1 MAMTEKNN
9 EPEQIFPPSE
19 GNEKPSENSSKPD
32 AQRSWLGRRWYWIKS
47 HKKIAIPATVV
58 LVLGLLVAIPFT
70 RYALAGLFM
79 KQTYAV
85 RVLDADTNKAV
96 SSAVVTLDGVEAK
109 TDSQGVAALHV
120 PVGEATLSV
129 AKKYYQTVHE
139 EVLVPIKRP
148 DAQEVKLKATGRTV
162 PVTVVNKVS
171 GLAVGNAVVKAG
183 EAEAKTDKKG
193 QAIIVVPADKKEV
206 QAVISGSGYNNADVT
221 LHVTA
226 ETVPE
231 NTFQLTPAGK
241 IYFLSNQSGKID
253 LIKSDLDGSNRQ
265 VVLPGTGK
273 EDRSNTVLLASRDWK
288 YIALLSK
295 RDGGEFAKLFL
306 IEAGTDKLSVI
317 DEGEAT
323 FSVHGWSGDRLVYSI
338 NREKLQSWESK
349 RYALKSF
356 YAPAKKITT
365 LDETAAEGDA
375 SISVSEYFGSVYVL
389 DQEIAFTKPW
399 NWVGSAGD
407 LYATKHATLNTVK
420 ADGTQKKTLKSYP
433 TQSIQTRSAEF
444 GEIYLQYTETGKQK
458 YDEYKGGKLA
468 PVTLTDEQYYNDP
481 YPTYSVSPSGKKT
494 LWGDYRDGKNVFFV
508 GDGAGQNGKQIGQSQ
523 DYAVYGWYS
532 DDYVLLTRKGS
543 EMHIMPAA
551 GLTGGVEKSLKVS
564 DYYKPNYVQGGFGYG
579 YGG

>member
-1 MAMTEKNN
+1 MAMTEKHN

-32 AQRSWLGRRWYWIKS
+32 AQRSWLGRRWDWIKS
-47 HKKIAIPATVV
+47 HKKIAIPATIV

-171 GLAVGNAVVKAG
+171 GLAVENAVVKAG

-253 LIKSDLDGSNRQ
+253 LIKSDLDGANRQ
-265 VVLPGTGK
+265 AVLPGTGK
-273 EDRSNTVLLASRDWK
+273 EDPYNTVLLASRDWK

-295 RDGGEFAKLFL
+295 RDGGEYAKLFL
-306 IEAGTDKLSVI
+306 IEAGTDKVTVM

-323 FSVHGWSGDRLVYSI
+323 FNIYGWSGDRFIYSVV
-338 NREKLQSWESK
+338 RDKLKGWEPK
-349 RYALKSF
+349 RQALKS
-356 YAPAKKITT
+356 YSAPAKKITT
-365 LDETAAEGDA
+365 LDETAAEGAADA
-375 SISVSEYFGSVYVL
+375 YTYETVDSAYVL
-389 DQEIAFTKPW
+389 DQEVVFSK
-399 NWVGSAGD
+399 NWLSGAGGYG
-407 LYATKHATLNTVK
+407 LSTAKHAIISTVK
-420 ADGTQKKTLKSYP
+420 ADGSQKKVVKTYP
-433 TQSIQTRSAEF
+433 SPVISTRAADF
-444 GEIYLQYTETGKQK
+444 GEIYIQYSEGDK
-458 YDEYKGGKLA
+458 YKYEEYHDGKLA
-468 PVTLTDEQYYNDP
+468 SITLTDNEFYSKA
-481 YPTYSVSPSGKKT
+481 YPTYAVSPTGKKT
-494 LWGDYRDGKNVFFV
+494 LWSDFRDGKNVFFV
-508 GDGAGQNGKQIGQSQ
+508 GDAAGQGGKQIGQSE
-523 DYAVYGWYS
+523 DYAVYGWYT
-532 DDYVLLTRKGS
+532 DDYVLLTKKGS
-543 EMHIMPAA
+543 EMHIMPATD
-551 GLTGGVEKSLKVS
+551 LSSGVDASLKIS
-564 DYYKPNYVQGGFGYG
+564 DYYKPNYTQRGFGYG